1 MARKFPAINDAWTAF
16 FLCLI
21 VHMSLPLLP
30 LVAEWLITGIVTKSS
45 LTITIAIYAMT
56 IGASSTNAIIAII
69 CIIIGIIFSVLYG
82 VTLIQNTYQF
92 MIDTMLISK
101 IALGTIIVP
110 HVIERYN
117 RHVVDLQPFKILGQ
131 K

>member
-117 RHVVDLQPFKILGQ
+117 RHLVDLQPFKILGQ

>member
-1 MARKFPAINDAWTAF
+1 MAKRFPGINDAWTAF
-16 FLCLI
+16 LLCLI

-30 LVAEWLITGIVTKSS
+30 LVVEWLITGILTKSS

-56 IGASSTNAIIAII
+56 IGASSTNSIITII
-69 CIIIGIIFSVLYG
+69 CIVIGIIFSMLYG

-92 MIDTMLISK
+92 QVDTMLISK
-101 IALGTIIVP
+101 IALAVIVIP
-110 HVIERYN
+110 HIIERYN